1 MKTVVVFILV
11 VIGVIV
17 VVGGCVAST
26 PTGGTIYQRLQNED
40 PAVRNDAILE
50 AGNTKNT
57 KTVPLLIDRLSD
69 TESDTRM
76 FAGIALRKITGK
88 DFGWQSWDSRT
99 DRDKAIRR
107 WRKWAKKTASTV
119 EPTSATST
127 TRPSK

>member
-50 AGNTKNT
+50 VGNTKNA
-57 KTVPLLIDRLSD
+57 KR
-69 TESDTRM
+69 
-76 FAGIALRKITGK
+76 
-88 DFGWQSWDSRT
+88 
-99 DRDKAIRR
+99 RDLF
-107 WRKWAKKTASTV
+107 V
-119 EPTSATST
+119 
-127 TRPSK
+127 